1 MAHAEVN
8 LSLDMSGPKAKV
20 KISPDRIEI
29 DKKQVG
35 LKFDADF
42 ENDFEVEIKD
52 GCGLHFDMGKKSPKK
67 KKRFDTAITQAHEHT
82 TKELEGKYSVRV
94 FDSEGAV
101 VAEEDPD
108 YIIRR
113 RDG

>member
-29 DKKQVG
+29 DKQQVG

-52 GCGLHFDMGKKSPKK
+52 GCGLHFDMGKKSPKQK
-67 KKRFDTAITQAHEHT
+67 SSLNTSIKSAHQHT
-82 TKELEGKYSVRV
+82 KAELRGRYTVRV
-94 FDSEGAV
+94 FDSKGGLL
-101 VAEEDPD
+101 AENDPD
-108 YIIRR
+108 YIIRPR
-113 RDG
+113 G